1 MVSKKD
7 YGVNKGDIVIE
18 IEVAAKDNWRNVENN
33 FIKILQDLVARNII
47 ITYSVTNR
55 VAEDGEILGPEFY
68 YPRGAK
74 KKA

>member
-7 YGVNKGDIVIE
+7 YGVNKGDWVVE
-18 IEVAAKDNWRNVENN
+18 IEVAAKDNWRNVRDN
-33 FIKILQDLVARNII
+33 FRKICQDLVVRNII
-47 ITYSVTNR
+47 ITYSVTER
-55 VAEDGEILGPEFY
+55 EAEDGEILGPEFY